1 MKSDRPYDETGLG
14 ELFALLK
21 PAPQAWVEAAKELP
35 RIERG
40 LAQILALA
48 ETDAEFRAA
57 LIDDLESAIENAGFV
72 PEPGLVRGARARLGS
87 EG

>member
-1 MKSDRPYDETGLG
+1 MEPDRTHDETELG
-14 ELFALLK
+14 ELLGLLK

-40 LAQILALA
+40 LDQILALA

-57 LIDDLESAIENAGFV
+57 LVEDLESAIERAGFT
-72 PEPGLVRGARARLGS
+72 PEPGLVRGVRERLGP